1 MRIDAIEVIK
11 DILKQPISFKNMEL
25 RGHVKTRALDGNAE
39 RIYSSIMSSD
49 DAIDFQVSTITI
61 IETSH

>member
-1 MRIDAIEVIK
+1 
-11 DILKQPISFKNMEL
+11 MEL
-25 RGHVKTRALDGNAE
+25 RGHVKTRVLDGNAE
-39 RIYSSIMSSD
+39 RIYCSIMSSD